1 MPMTMRFGMRP
12 VSEAMAA
19 ICSSIWSTGSV
30 LEEPDQEPLPS
41 AAVTFA
47 LMRSNTRFSR
57 AREALIT
64 RVRARL
70 SSSAWSA
77 PPAFSRSW
85 SSIGTSRAF
94 ASQLYVPSVASNSMR
109 VAGPPTARLVS

>member
-1 MPMTMRFGMRP
+1 MRLGMRP
-12 VSEAMAA
+12 VSLAMAT
-19 ICSSIWSTGSV
+19 ICSSISSTGSAV
-30 LEEPDQEPLPS
+30 ASLDHTPLD
-41 AAVTFA
+41 AAAETFA

-70 SSSAWSA
+70 SSRAWSA

-85 SSIGTSRAF
+85 SSIGTSSAF
-94 ASQLYVPSVASNSMR
+94 ASQLNVPSVASNSMR